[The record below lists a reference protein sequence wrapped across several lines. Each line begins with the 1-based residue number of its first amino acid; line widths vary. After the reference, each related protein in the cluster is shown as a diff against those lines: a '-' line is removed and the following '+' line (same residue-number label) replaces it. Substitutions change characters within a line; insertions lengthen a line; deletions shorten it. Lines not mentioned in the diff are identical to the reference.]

1 MYNLAAKYVLYKKSM
16 LQQKIVNIRALC
28 TFSSIHPH
36 YPSFEK
42 VEFLQDH
49 ANENEKQEESSCS
62 IVYTLLVKFVNLI
75 HGINQ
80 KRIFSIHLNCQLLE
94 SERKLFLQIPNFV
107 HIQILIE
114 YHDAKDESLT
124 LDPKACNFNIVST
137 VNSPVK
143 RAFIQCRDSRYG
155 SGAPQY

>member
-1 MYNLAAKYVLYKKSM
+1 MFCTRSQCYNRKLSIFAHYVH
-16 LQQKIVNIRALC
+16 
-28 TFSSIHPH
+28 FSIHPH

-62 IVYTLLVKFVNLI
+62 RVYTLLVKFVNLI

-143 RAFIQCRDSRYG
+143 RAFI
-155 SGAPQY
+155 